1 MSIVDI
7 TPAVEFEFVFGSG
20 TWTDVSSLYIDSL
33 SNVQW
38 QRGVGEDRSPQT
50 STASFN
56 LDNATEVW
64 TPGNSSSS
72 FYNKLKKGI
81 GVRISHTYSA
91 TKRVAFRGVVTE
103 VVHEQPEYAPARM
116 RVGVECEGI
125 STLLAADEAYGMAA
139 QENKDVDDC
148 LTAIMTA
155 AGSTLYS
162 FEDSNLTLP
171 VVIPRA
177 DPLRDLV
184 AVALSE
190 PASALFESGAGLM
203 TWKKAESMTGGH
215 GSPAHTWGST
225 IAPEGG
231 VRPNYRYDAQFARQ
245 RVRRSALTVST
256 APVELYRYPF
266 SWANKTSE
274 AMAAYEQRRI
284 AGTFAKFP
292 ATVEKKFIQ
301 VIQSFASSG
310 VSLYAAI
317 DDVQTYLYT
326 SEGSFNQFAVGGT
339 IRIDSEIML
348 ITQASVANSSTTNQ
362 RLDVTRG
369 YLGTVAAYH
378 TAPASPK
385 KIIYHRPM
393 TPSAGVGVGR
403 IDRALTTTTTG
414 FRVQS
419 PVGANDNSMLI
430 FGALYR
436 VDSELMTCT
445 SAGTS
450 FSNATFT
457 RGSFGSTKAAHA
469 LNATMFIVTLQAP
482 GDITAATYVKASETA
497 DTAPSSSDLI
507 GVTAFVGGDHIK
519 VDGNK
524 FVGVIYNQSAAVR
537 YNAELVIGGT
547 EWVAADT
554 PTEIVY
560 EKAIPYIQGKPEGP
574 ARALPF
580 GTSSIEVAKGWA
592 MGLLRAGRIP
602 SPWMEVTL
610 TANVSDNVTSAL
622 TAEIGDLVRY
632 TGTGTNREKID
643 EWFRIVGV
651 AGRVTED
658 AQIVFTFR
666 LAPSHLNRDA
676 SKCWYTDFSSK
687 VATGA
692 GLGGFLIK
700 GTSGA
705 VWSNDSQW
713 YVQPTSA
720 AGTPGFANAPGV
732 AAPAAGRLNVGSADM
747 IVGVSVEL
755 GNLANNS
762 YVANTGGVGV
772 TFRMNSGGTQFWE
785 ARFNP
790 TQSKI
795 YLWNTTDGVV
805 GTPADWT
812 TTQRPEIEVW
822 AQGDRIRVFVDC
834 DPQPVI
840 DVPST
845 RFNTNTYMGP
855 CLERTILGGGGSQP
869 YILDLYAQAV

>member
-1 MSIVDI
+1 MNTI
-7 TPAVEFEFVFGSG
+7 TIGVEFEYEFGSG
-20 TWTDVSSLYIDSL
+20 TWTDVTTAYIDSESDL
-33 SNVQW
+33 GGE
-38 QRGVGEDRSPQT
+38 RGVGEDRTPQ
-50 STASFN
+50 SSSASFT
-56 LDNATEVW
+56 LDNSSEDW
-64 TPGNSSSS
+64 TPGNSASSQ
-72 FYNKLKKGI
+72 YNKLKKGV
-81 GVRISHTYSA
+81 GVRISNTYSA
-91 TKRVAFRGVVTE
+91 TKRYLFRGVVTE
-103 VVHEQPEYAPARM
+103 VVHRHPEYGWAEM
-116 RVGVECEGI
+116 RIEVECEGI
-125 STLLAADEAYGMAA
+125 STLLAADEAYGMSA
-139 QENKDVDDC
+139 QENKDIDDI

-155 AGSTLYS
+155 AGSALYS

-215 GSPAHTWGST
+215 GSPAHTWGTT

-231 VRPNYRYDAQFARQ
+231 VSPNYRYDAQFARQ
-245 RVRRSALTVST
+245 RVTRSALTVS
-256 APVELYRYPF
+256 ASPVELYRYPF
-266 SWANKTSE
+266 SWANKTAE
-274 AMAAYEQRRI
+274 AMTAYEQRRI

-292 ATVEKKFIQ
+292 ATVAKKFIP
-301 VIQSFASSG
+301 VIQAFASSG

-326 SEGSFNQFAVGGT
+326 SEGSYNQFAAGGI

-348 ITQASVANSSTTNQ
+348 ITAASVANASTTNQ

-369 YLGTVAAYH
+369 YLGTTAAPH

-393 TPSAGVGVGR
+393 TPVAGAVAGQVNV
-403 IDRALTTTTTG
+403 ALTTTTTN
-414 FRVQS
+414 FRVKS
-419 PVGANDNSMLI
+419 PTGASDNSMLVN
-430 FGALYR
+430 GAIYQ

-445 SAGTS
+445 SVGTS

-457 RGSFGSTKAAHA
+457 RGSFGTTKAAHS
-469 LNATMFIVTLQAP
+469 LNANMFNVTLVAQ
-482 GDITAATYVKASETA
+482 GDITAQTYVKASESA
-497 DTAPSSSDLI
+497 DNAPSSSDII
-507 GVTAFVGGDHIK
+507 GVTAFAGGDHIK

-524 FVGVIYNQSAAVR
+524 FVAVIYNQAAATR
-537 YNAELVIGGT
+537 YNAELVIGGE
-547 EWVAADT
+547 EWQAADT

-574 ARALPF
+574 SRALPF

-602 SPWMEVTL
+602 SPWLDVTL
-610 TANVSDNVTSAL
+610 TANVEANTTSCL

-632 TGTGTNREKID
+632 TGTGTADVKID
-643 EWFRIVGV
+643 EWFRIVRIQW
-651 AGRVTED
+651 RVTPD
-658 AQIVFTFR
+658 GDLVFTFR
-666 LAPSHLNRDA
+666 LAPSHLNRLA

-687 VATGA
+687 VGTGA
-692 GLGGFLIK
+692 GLGGFLVK

-713 YVQPTSA
+713 YVQPTSV
-720 AGTPGFANAPGV
+720 AGTPGFANAPAV
-732 AAPAAGRLNVGSADM
+732 AAPAAARLDVGSADM
-747 IVGVSVEL
+747 IVGAQVEL

-795 YLWNTTDGVV
+795 YLWNSTDGVV
-805 GTPADWT
+805 GTPATWT
-812 TTQRPEIEVW
+812 ATARPEIEVW

-834 DPQPVI
+834 QPQPVI
-840 DVPST
+840 DVTST
-845 RFNTNTYMGP
+845 RFNTNTYVGP
-855 CLERTILGGGGSQP
+855 CLERTILGGAGSQP